1 MPHRINSLICAM
13 LSLCLGGF
21 SAFAQTST
29 PRPATSGARPAAKKL
44 PAPAPEDTPR
54 GATVPRTTREPV
66 GRASVAD
73 EPAESTGPAPRTVG
87 PRQPVTKPVGVL
99 PGPAPLQPARQ
110 VPAPKLTFEP
120 ISQEMKAVLF
130 DWEEKTKDITSLA
143 CPITR
148 IEFDAVFYTET
159 RSIGNVYFE
168 NPDKGRIDFKPADAE
183 FMAKPGRTDA
193 EGKPFKVGLG
203 PQTKWICTG
212 KKIYVL
218 DMPSKQYD
226 VVVIPP
232 QSQGL
237 NITRS
242 PLPFIFGM
250 KAQDAMQRFAL
261 RFGSYHNLD
270 GKLLD
275 KAGNKRPLA
284 VHIVANPLQPQEAM
298 EYLEAEII
306 LDPTTFLPRNLR
318 MIDPAGNKET
328 VYSFDKK
335 QLKVGISWGLVSP
348 FRDPILPG
356 WTEIK
361 RGNAE
366 PERPPVRQTQN
377 MEK

>member
-1 MPHRINSLICAM
+1 MPHRINSLLFAV
-13 LSLCLGGF
+13 LSLCLWGS
-21 SAFAQTST
+21 SAFAQTSA
-29 PRPATSGARPAAKKL
+29 PRPAASGARPAAKKL
-44 PAPAPEDTPR
+44 PAPVADATPR
-54 GATVPRTTREPV
+54 VATVPRTTREPV
-66 GRASVAD
+66 GRATVAD
-73 EPAESTGPAPRTVG
+73 EPAETTGPAPRQAG
-87 PRQPVTKPVGVL
+87 PRQPVTRPAGGL
-99 PGPAPLQPARQ
+99 PGPASKQPAPQ
-110 VPAPKLTFEP
+110 GPAPKLTFEP
-120 ISQEMKAVLF
+120 VSKEMKAVLF
-130 DWEEKTKDITSLA
+130 EWEEKTKDITSLA

-183 FMAKPGRTDA
+183 FLAKPARTNTQ
-193 EGKPFKVGLG
+193 GKPFKVGPG

-212 KKIYVL
+212 KKIYIL
-218 DMPSKQYD
+218 DVPNKQYD
-226 VVVIPP
+226 LVDIPP
-232 QSQGL
+232 QNQGQ

-261 RFGSYHNLD
+261 RFGSHHNLN
-270 GKLLD
+270 GNLLD
-275 KAGNKRPLA
+275 AAGHKLPLA
-284 VHIVANPLQPQEAM
+284 VHIVANPLQQQEAM

-335 QLKVGISWGLVSP
+335 QLKVGVSWGLVSP
-348 FRDPILPG
+348 FREPILPG
-356 WTEIK
+356 WIEIK

-377 MEK
+377 IEK